1 MRKLL
6 VLIFALAA
14 LWSGY
19 WFVGATAVER
29 GTQVLL
35 DDLRAQGWQVEVAD
49 VGTRGFPNRFDT
61 TATQVK
67 LADPL
72 GGFTWTAP
80 FFQVLALSYKP
91 NHVIAALPESQSFE
105 LPGQTLQVDSTRM
118 RASLVVEPGTA
129 LALDRTDIRR
139 ANCAHRVHTRL
150 ADRPERC
157 AVCDPAGGRKF
168 CP

>member
-129 LALDRTDIRR
+129 LALDRTTFVAQTARIASTLGWQTALKDARF
-139 ANCAHRVHTRL
+139 AT
-150 ADRPERC
+150 
-157 AVCDPAGGRKF
+157 PAGGRKF